1 MQLTNRFAVPASP
14 DRTWQRLL
22 DVERIAPCV
31 PGASL
36 TEVVNDR
43 TFKGKATVKVGP
55 ISLSF
60 DGVAELVEVDHD
72 TRTARLKARGADAK
86 GRGGAEAEAR
96 FQVEPDGDGSQVTVL
111 TDLALSGGV
120 AQYGRASG
128 LLQEVANQ
136 IVAQFARNLADDIA
150 AGTAAEAA
158 AEAAANPA
166 PADDPPAPP
175 RPAAPRPAP
184 ANNAV
189 SGLSLITAAIRAIL
203 GRSLGRLF
211 GRKEG

>member
-1 MQLTNRFAVPASP
+1 MQLINRFDVPAAP
-14 DRTWQRLL
+14 DKTWQRLL

-31 PGASL
+31 PGACL
-36 TEVVNDR
+36 TEVVNDC

-60 DGVAELVEVDHD
+60 DGVAELFEVDHD
-72 TRTARLKARGADAK
+72 TRTAWLKARGADAK
-86 GRGGAEAEAR
+86 GRGGAEVEAR

-136 IVAQFARNLADDIA
+136 IVAQFAQNLAADIA
-150 AGTAAEAA
+150 AATDADAAT
-158 AEAAANPA
+158 EAAANLMACNAPATAPVPHRPA
-166 PADDPPAPP
+166 PAD
-175 RPAAPRPAP
+175 
-184 ANNAV
+184 NAV
-189 SGLSLITAAIRAIL
+189 SGLGLIIAALRAII
-203 GRSLGRLF
+203 GRSLRRIFSRKGGR
-211 GRKEG
+211 E